1 MQQSDKTKCAEQLK
15 ELATMVTEE
24 DRLTAALEHHCSY
37 TTIIRYLAGEAK
49 KLDFA
54 IKLIQFFNKR
64 VQERQRTIA

>member
-54 IKLIQFFNKR
+54 IIQFFNKR